1 VSRRL
6 LYLLLLLVVAS
17 ALLFMRLPNF
27 PTYAGRT
34 IENAGHMPL
43 FFLIT
48 LAILY
53 VLREWRPF
61 RDGHLHAAWLYGVSG
76 LAGIGAGFLSEV
88 IQRPLKRDASWE
100 DVFADAVGAVCALA
114 VYALFDR
121 AMAFRR
127 SRRLVAA
134 VVVLVCATIYL
145 APIVNMARAYAHRN
159 GEFPVLADFHSPVE
173 LFWTVSFGVRR
184 EIVDG
189 NLAMDFVADEF
200 PGLSFHEPVPDWRAF
215 QTLVIDVENP
225 AAEPFALG
233 VRVHEI
239 GHGREFTDRFN
250 RHFEIAP
257 RERRQLR
264 IAIADIR
271 AAPRER
277 PMDMRRVSDITLFR
291 TGNTGSRQITLHGMR
306 LE

>member
-17 ALLFMRLPNF
+17 ALLFMRLPVV
-27 PTYAGRT
+27 PTYAGGT

-48 LAILY
+48 LSIMY
-53 VLREWRPF
+53 VLRDWRPF
-61 RDGHLHAAWLYGVSG
+61 RDGHLHAAWLYVASG

-88 IQRPLKRDASWE
+88 IQRPLNRDASWE

-114 VYALFDR
+114 VYAFFDR
-121 AMAFRR
+121 AVTFRR
-127 SRRLVAA
+127 TRRLFAA
-134 VVVLVCATIYL
+134 AVVLVCATIYL
-145 APIVNMARAYAHRN
+145 APIVNMVRAYAHRN
-159 GEFPVLADFHSPVE
+159 GEFPVLADFHSRAE
-173 LFWTVSFGVRR
+173 LFWTVGFGIRR

-189 NLAMDFVADEF
+189 TLLVDFVADGT
-200 PGLSFHEPVPDWRAF
+200 PGLSFHEPMPDWRAF
-215 QTLVIDVENP
+215 KTLVVDVQNP
-225 AAEPFALG
+225 ASEPLTLG

-239 GHGREFTDRFN
+239 GHGAVYSDRFN
-250 RHFEIAP
+250 QHFTLAAG
-257 RERRQLR
+257 ERKKLR
-264 IAIADIR
+264 IDLADIR
-271 AAPRER
+271 RAPRNR

-291 TGNTGSRQITLHGMR
+291 AGDDGSRQLRLYGMR

>member
-1 VSRRL
+1 M
-6 LYLLLLLVVAS
+6 LYLLLLLIVAG
-17 ALLFMRLPNF
+17 ALLFMRLPVV

-48 LAILY
+48 LAVLY

-61 RDGHLHAAWLYGVSG
+61 ESGRLHGGWLYVVSG

-121 AMAFRR
+121 AVAFRR
-127 SRRLVAA
+127 SRRVVAA
-134 VVVLVCATIYL
+134 LVVLVCGTIYL
-145 APIVNMARAYAHRN
+145 APVVTMARAYLHRN
-159 GEFPVLADFHSPVE
+159 AQFPVLADFHSPVE
-173 LFWTVSFGVRR
+173 LAWTVSFGVRR
-184 EIVDG
+184 EIVDDA
-189 NLAMDFVADEF
+189 LVVDFVADVF
-200 PGLSFHEPVPDWRAF
+200 PGLSFHEPVPDWRAYK
-215 QTLVIDVENP
+215 TLLIDLDNP
-225 AAEPFALG
+225 ATETLILG

-239 GHGREFTDRFN
+239 GHGREYIDRYN
-250 RHFEIAP
+250 QHFEIAAG
-257 RERRQLR
+257 ERKVLR
-264 IAIADIR
+264 IPIEDIR
-271 AAPRER
+271 NAPRNG
-277 PMDMRRVSDITLFR
+277 PMNMQRVSDITLFR
-291 TGNTGSRQITLHGMR
+291 TRNSGSQQLRLYGMR